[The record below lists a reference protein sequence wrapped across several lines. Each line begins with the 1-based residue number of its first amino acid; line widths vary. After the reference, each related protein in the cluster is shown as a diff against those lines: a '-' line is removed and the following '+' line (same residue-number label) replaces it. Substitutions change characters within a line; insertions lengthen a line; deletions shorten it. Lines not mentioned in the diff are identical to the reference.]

1 MIGRLRPRTDL
12 RTLITLLAVASIVI
26 TLANALYATWRVQ
39 RAELIENTLEN
50 NRVYAAKLAS
60 TTELFFQLA
69 QSQLRFSAN
78 TIGKDFDDDA
88 LLQSEVDRLREQTSS
103 FNSVAVIDAN
113 GFVRAI
119 SPESLTLKGMHLDS
133 HSSHAA
139 LTARAPMIG
148 KPSISAANNLIVFIS
163 TPIWSRDGRYLGY
176 VGGTLYLKK
185 KSILNSLLGEQYYRD
200 DTSLYVVDS
209 DNQVLYHQ
217 DGKRV
222 GQTIAPL
229 VDDKTLE
236 ANKNGALEIDHL
248 DNASMLAGYARVPT
262 AGWLIVALKPTLT
275 TLQPLTGLLFNVL
288 RHSVPFVLLTL
299 LASMVLARL
308 IASPLWQLA
317 RRAGQMEEPGVS
329 EEIGA
334 IRSWYFEAA
343 QIKRAMRTGIL
354 SMQDKIGR
362 LRSEVQSDPLTGL
375 LNRRGLSS
383 VLDYL
388 LATQQPFAI
397 LAMDIDHFKRI
408 NDNWGHDVGDR
419 VIQQVAIELNNAS
432 RQTDVV
438 CRNGG
443 EEFLMILPGAQLEMA
458 RTIAE
463 RVRQSIF
470 QSSIE
475 QVGQISISIGVSFW
489 QPGDGAF
496 GPIFKQADDAL
507 YQAKHA
513 GRNRVVIA
521 GTVAEPLL

>member
-1 MIGRLRPRTDL
+1 VIGRLRPRTDL

-103 FNSVAVIDAN
+103 FNSVSVIDAN

-133 HSSHAA
+133 DSSHAA

-148 KPSISAANNLIVFIS
+148 KPSLSAANNLIVFIS

-217 DGKRV
+217 NGKRV

-229 VDDKTLE
+229 VDDKTLD

-248 DNASMLAGYARVPT
+248 DYSGAG
-262 AGWLIVALKPTLT
+262 
-275 TLQPLTGLLFNVL
+275 
-288 RHSVPFVLLTL
+288 
-299 LASMVLARL
+299 
-308 IASPLWQLA
+308 
-317 RRAGQMEEPGVS
+317 
-329 EEIGA
+329 
-334 IRSWYFEAA
+334 
-343 QIKRAMRTGIL
+343 
-354 SMQDKIGR
+354 
-362 LRSEVQSDPLTGL
+362 
-375 LNRRGLSS
+375 
-383 VLDYL
+383 
-388 LATQQPFAI
+388 
-397 LAMDIDHFKRI
+397 
-408 NDNWGHDVGDR
+408 
-419 VIQQVAIELNNAS
+419 
-432 RQTDVV
+432 
-438 CRNGG
+438 
-443 EEFLMILPGAQLEMA
+443 
-458 RTIAE
+458 
-463 RVRQSIF
+463 
-470 QSSIE
+470 
-475 QVGQISISIGVSFW
+475 
-489 QPGDGAF
+489 
-496 GPIFKQADDAL
+496 
-507 YQAKHA
+507 
-513 GRNRVVIA
+513 
-521 GTVAEPLL
+521 